1 MKNLVQ
7 HFRLNR
13 SLWKYLFWVGLFV
26 TTAGLVAG
34 FARGNWSFLTIFVA
48 VGGIFL
54 TLVSGGLWSGQFQEL
69 SQQRATRAGTDALI
83 ATLSLIVILGWLN
96 FLSVRYSDSVDLTE
110 TQLFTLSPQTQQLVE
125 NLTQPLKV
133 WIFEPNPFPPDR
145 DLLVRYGKLSPNFE
159 YEFVDPQV
167 EIGLS
172 RRYNVEQLGEVHL
185 DYGNKSQLVQT
196 LREGQPLSEIQI
208 TNGIE
213 KILRD
218 RSPKIYF
225 LQGHGEL
232 PLEPVEGG
240 LSQAVSSL
248 QERGYVV
255 EPLDLSAVPRI
266 PEDTT
271 VLAIASP
278 ERPLFRGE
286 REAVKDYLQKEEGGG
301 LLLLLAPNSNAG
313 IGDILEDWGLELDT
327 RLAIDASGTG
337 GAIGYSPTTP
347 LINRYGTH
355 PITIEFGNRFSVYPL
370 STPVIIEEKENID
383 AIPIVMTNEESWAER
398 DLTSD
403 TLEFDPEEDLAGPI
417 NIGVALERTLKSEEN
432 SDENEEEAE
441 ETESNE
447 EESDTDSEEETESNE
462 EDADT
467 NETDSEEEEE
477 KENDG
482 AKVRMVIFGN
492 ASFATNGWFEQQFN
506 SDVFLNSVKWLADED
521 EQLLSIRPK
530 ELSNRRIN
538 LTPELAVLLGWL
550 AIAFFPLCA
559 FVGAGAIWWIK
570 R

>member
-13 SLWKYLFWVGLFV
+13 SLWKYLFWVGLCT

-34 FARGNWSFLTIFVA
+34 FARGTWSFLTIFVA

-54 TLVSGGLWSGQFQEL
+54 TLVSAGLWSGQFQEL
-69 SQQRATRAGTDALI
+69 SQKRAARAGTDALI

-96 FLSVRYSDSVDLTE
+96 FLTVRYADSVDLTE

-172 RRYNVEQLGEVHL
+172 RRYNVEQQGEVHL

-218 RSPKIYF
+218 RSPKVYF

-271 VLAIASP
+271 VLAIAAP

-286 REAVKDYLQKEEGGG
+286 QEAVKAYLQQEDGGG

-313 IGDILEDWGLELDT
+313 VGDILEDWGLELDT

-337 GAIGYSPTTP
+337 GVIGYSPTTP
-347 LINRYGTH
+347 LVNRYGTH

-370 STPVIIEEKENID
+370 STPVIIEEKEDIN
-383 AIPIVMTNEESWAER
+383 AVPLVMTNEESWAER

-432 SDENEEEAE
+432 SNENEEEVE
-441 ETESNE
+441 ETENNEENADTDSVENENE
-447 EESDTDSEEETESNE
+447 EET
-462 EDADT
+462 DT
-467 NETDSEEEEE
+467 NEIDSEEEEE
-477 KENDG
+477 KDNDG
-482 AKVRMVIFGN
+482 PKVRMVIFGN

-506 SDVFLNSVKWLADED
+506 SDVFLNSIKWLADED

-538 LTPELAVLLGWL
+538 LTPELAALLGWL

-559 FVGAGAIWWIK
+559 FIGAGAIWWIK

>member
-1 MKNLVQ
+1 MKNLIQ
-7 HFRLNR
+7 HFRPNR
-13 SLWKYLFWVGLFV
+13 NLWKYLFWAGLC
-26 TTAGLVAG
+26 TTAAGLAAG
-34 FARGNWSFLTIFVA
+34 FTQGIWSFLIIFVA
-48 VGGIFL
+48 VGGIFIM
-54 TLVSGGLWSGQFQEL
+54 LVSAGLWTGQLQEL
-69 SQQRATRAGTDALI
+69 SRHRSTRAGTDALI
-83 ATLSLIVILGWLN
+83 ATLSLIIILGWLN
-96 FLSVRYSDSVDLTE
+96 FLAVRYSNSVDLTE

-133 WIFEPNPFPPDR
+133 WIFEPTPFPPDR
-145 DLLVRYGKLSPNFE
+145 DLLARYAKLSPNFE

-172 RRYNVEQLGEVHL
+172 RRYNVEQRGEVHL

-196 LREGQPLSEIQI
+196 LREGQAPLSEIQI

-218 RSPKIYF
+218 RSPRVYF

-240 LSQAVSSL
+240 LSQAASSL
-248 QERGYVV
+248 EERGYVV

-271 VLAIASP
+271 VLAIAAP
-278 ERPLFRGE
+278 ERPLFPGE
-286 REAVKDYLQKEEGGG
+286 REAVQEYLQQEEGAG

-313 IGDILEDWGLELDT
+313 LGDILEEWGLELDT

-337 GAIGYSPTTP
+337 GVIGYSPTTP
-347 LINRYGTH
+347 LVNRYGTH

-370 STPVIIEEKENID
+370 STPVIIEEKEDIN
-383 AIPIVMTNEESWAER
+383 AVPIVMTNEESWAER

-417 NIGVALERTLKSEEN
+417 NIGVALERTLKSEEDR
-432 SDENEEEAE
+432 DE
-441 ETESNE
+441 T
-447 EESDTDSEEETESNE
+447 EEETENNEEDTNADSE
-462 EDADT
+462 EDADG
-467 NETDSEEEEE
+467 EDTDTDATDLEEEE
-477 KENDG
+477 DSG
-482 AKVRMVIFGN
+482 SKVRMVIFGN

-538 LTPELAVLLGWL
+538 LSPELAALLGWL